1 MTTKELYEKNGG
13 TNQNGWPS
21 INSPVFQTTQKTAYL
36 KKPGVVLVAKPNTNI
51 ENIKTFFE
59 GFPSEYEFTD
69 YLKDPLKLEETM
81 PAEALCKLAG
91 QVCYAS
97 YGPKRSTNAEAQKY
111 FDNIISS
118 GHGSVL
124 EHANFSFLFYGMSR
138 SLTHELVRHRV
149 GFAYSQLSQR
159 YVSGKVLRFV
169 EQPNFQNN
177 DELHKLFEGRI
188 DRSSKEYEEL
198 SIKLLDLQKVGD
210 QMMSAESKTD
220 LKKKVQQTS
229 RAILPNETETV
240 MIVTGNIRAWRHFI
254 SMRASSHSDL
264 EIRELAFRAYLCLS
278 EVAPMLLKDYSPVQY
293 SDGSWGAS
301 SPYPKV

>member
-1 MTTKELYEKNGG
+1 MTTKELYIKNGG

-21 INSPVFQTTQKTAYL
+21 IDSPVFQTIQGTAYL
-36 KKPGVVLVAKPNTNI
+36 KKPGVALVTKPNTNI
-51 ENIKTFFE
+51 ENIGNFLE
-59 GFPSEYEFTD
+59 GFPLEYEFTD

-97 YGPKRSTNAEAQKY
+97 YGPKRSTNTEAQKY

-138 SLTHELVRHRV
+138 SLTHELVRHRA

-177 DELHKLFEGRI
+177 DELHKLFEERI

-198 SIKLLDLQKVGD
+198 STKLLELQKSGD
-210 QMMSAESKTD
+210 QTMNGESKTD

-240 MIVTGNIRAWRHFI
+240 MIVTANIRAWRHFI
-254 SMRASSHSDL
+254 SMRASAHSDL
-264 EIRELAFRAYLCLS
+264 EIRELAFRVYLCLS
-278 EVAPMLLKDYSPVQY
+278 EVTLMLLKDYSPVQY
-293 SDGSWGAS
+293 PDGSWGANS
-301 SPYPKV
+301 LYPKV